1 MNPTGGP
8 SKQALLGGAAIL
20 AIGLAVFFAA
30 RQWSFS
36 WGAGDSGFNVPG
48 KLTMACGAC
57 GQTFTQRGGDYVDR
71 LRANAANYLVE
82 CRHCGKKAARPATQC
97 PACDR
102 YYLAFG
108 NDGQGTTKCPQCQ
121 AAGSRREVPG
131 NETLVLPTPAGPSG
145 RPDPNQLRK

>member
-1 MNPTGGP
+1 
-8 SKQALLGGAAIL
+8 
-20 AIGLAVFFAA
+20 
-30 RQWSFS
+30 
-36 WGAGDSGFNVPG
+36 
-48 KLTMACGAC
+48 MACGAC
-57 GQTFTQRGGDYVDR
+57 GQTFTQRAGITWTSPGER
-71 LRANAANYLVE
+71 ANYLVE

-108 NDGQGTTKCPQCQ
+108 NDGQGTTKCPQMQ